1 VWRELRKGSS
11 GLLLLHLLAERPMY
25 GFELAEHLESG
36 TAGVL
41 DLKEGTLYPALHRLE
56 ADGLVESSW
65 QDSPSGPRRRYYK
78 LTSLGRG
85 ALEQRRAEWRKLT
98 EAVNGALGI

>member
-1 VWRELRKGSS
+1 
-11 GLLLLHLLAERPMY
+11 MY

-56 ADGLVESSW
+56 ADGLVESFW
-65 QDSPSGPRRRYYK
+65 QNSPSGPRRRYYK
-78 LTSLGRG
+78 LTSLGRS
-85 ALEQRRAEWRKLT
+85 ALEQRRAEWTKLT

>member
-1 VWRELRKGSS
+1 MWRELRKGSS
-11 GLLLLHLLAERPMY
+11 GLLLLHFLAERPMY

-56 ADGLVESSW
+56 ADGLVESYW

-78 LTSLGRG
+78 LTSLGRS

>member
-1 VWRELRKGSS
+1 
-11 GLLLLHLLAERPMY
+11 MY

-56 ADGLVESSW
+56 ADGLVESYW

-78 LTSLGRG
+78 LTSLGG
-85 ALEQRRAEWRKLT
+85 SALEQRRAEWRKLT